1 VTKESVPRER
11 ESCLVV
17 HCISEMIT
25 SHLALNTG
33 AIMTLTPLRHAYHT
47 HRLQIHSIPLS
58 WAAHMYQLAYFLKH
72 PSVADADVN
81 I

>member
-11 ESCLVV
+11 ESCLAV

-33 AIMTLTPLRHAYHT
+33 AIMTLTPLRHA
-47 HRLQIHSIPLS
+47 
-58 WAAHMYQLAYFLKH
+58 
-72 PSVADADVN
+72 
-81 I
+81 